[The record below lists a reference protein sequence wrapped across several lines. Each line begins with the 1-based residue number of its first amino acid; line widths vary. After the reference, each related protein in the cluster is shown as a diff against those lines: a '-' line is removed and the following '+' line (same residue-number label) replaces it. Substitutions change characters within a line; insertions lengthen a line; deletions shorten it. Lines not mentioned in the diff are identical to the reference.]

1 MSSLD
6 PEFYF
11 AKMFNCLETFLHMLE
26 TEKGLEE
33 ILQLYHH
40 YWLHQ
45 DQKVSVIDENNDKV
59 SGIVTC
65 IDKHGFLVVKL
76 HEGQEVSVQPGNNSF
91 DMMQGLV
98 MPKKSK

>member
-1 MSSLD
+1 MD

-11 AKMFNCLETFLHMLE
+11 AKMFNCLENFLEMLE

-45 DQKVSVIDENNDKV
+45 DQKVRGVYIEK
-59 SGIVTC
+59 
-65 IDKHGFLVVKL
+65 KHNLFGK
-76 HEGQEVSVQPGNNSF
+76 
-91 DMMQGLV
+91 
-98 MPKKSK
+98 